1 MLSVEQCL
9 ATSVHFGANNLL
21 GRGGGFS
28 VAVGSSLF
36 STGFAVNCSP
46 PACVDVGHD
55 SGMDYDISQTDPQTS
70 KILEL
75 RDR

>member
-1 MLSVEQCL
+1 MLSVQQCL
-9 ATSVHFGANNLL
+9 ATSVHVGTSNLL
-21 GRGGGFS
+21 WWGGVS
-28 VAVGSSLF
+28 VTVGCSLF

-46 PACVDVGHD
+46 PAYADVGHD
-55 SGMDYDISQTDPQTS
+55 SGMDNGPSQTDPQTS